1 MLSMTGYGRAA
12 SSFDGRQLTVELKS
26 VNHRFLDLA
35 FRMPRNFAFLEDDM
49 RKAISARLARGH
61 VEVYVSYRN
70 LRVDARYVEVDRAL
84 LNAYGAALDALAGEG
99 LADDRSVMQ
108 VAQLPGLLNIAE
120 ADEDEETLRA
130 LALQTLEAALD
141 ALVAMRKRE
150 GAVLREDME
159 RRANAVQSLSEEIE
173 ARYPETLK
181 LYAERLHESILALA
195 GQELDEQRMV
205 TEIALMADKTAINE
219 ELVRL
224 RCHVIQ
230 LRDCLSAGVPVGR
243 KLDFLLQEFNRE
255 VNTIASK
262 SQDIQ
267 ITRLTVGLK
276 GELEKLREQAQ
287 NVE

>member
-1 MLSMTGYGRAA
+1 
-12 SSFDGRQLTVELKS
+12 
-26 VNHRFLDLA
+26 
-35 FRMPRNFAFLEDDM
+35 
-49 RKAISARLARGH
+49 
-61 VEVYVSYRN
+61 
-70 LRVDARYVEVDRAL
+70 
-84 LNAYGAALDALAGEG
+84 
-99 LADDRSVMQ
+99 
-108 VAQLPGLLNIAE
+108 
-120 ADEDEETLRA
+120 
-130 LALQTLEAALD
+130 
-141 ALVAMRKRE
+141 
-150 GAVLREDME
+150 
-159 RRANAVQSLSEEIE
+159 
-173 ARYPETLK
+173 
-181 LYAERLHESILALA
+181 
-195 GQELDEQRMV
+195 MV

-267 ITRLTVGLK
+267 ITRLTVDLK

>member
-35 FRMPRNFAFLEDDM
+35 FRIPRNFAFLEDDL

-70 LRVDARYVEVDRAL
+70 QRADARQVEVDRAL
-84 LNAYGAALDALAGEG
+84 LGAYGAALDELAGMG
-99 LADDRSVMQ
+99 YDVDRSVMR
-108 VAQLPGLLNIAE
+108 VAQLPGLLSVAE
-120 ADEDEETLRA
+120 AEEDEETLRA
-130 LALQTLEAALD
+130 LAVQTLESALD
-141 ALVAMRKRE
+141 ALVAMRRRE
-150 GAVLREDME
+150 GAELREDME

-173 ARYPETLK
+173 ARYPETLRA
-181 LYAERLHESILALA
+181 YADRLQESVLALA
-195 GQELDEQRMV
+195 GQGLDEQRLV
-205 TEIALMADKTAINE
+205 TEIALMAEKTAINE

-230 LRDCLSAGVPVGR
+230 LRDCIAAEIPVGR

-262 SQDIQ
+262 SQDVQ
-267 ITRLTVGLK
+267 ITRLTVDLK